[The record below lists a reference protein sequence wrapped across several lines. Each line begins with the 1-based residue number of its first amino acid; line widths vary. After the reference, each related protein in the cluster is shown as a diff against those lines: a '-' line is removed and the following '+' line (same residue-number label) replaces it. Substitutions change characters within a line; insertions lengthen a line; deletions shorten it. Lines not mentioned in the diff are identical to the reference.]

1 MAPINRYHADLSKIS
16 LDDFAESLRSRTM
29 IPSRKALKDDL
40 EHRFALLK
48 ARGLKSMADV
58 LSALKAKVSM
68 ALVASETG
76 LSLEYLNLL
85 RREINSYLPS
95 PVVLS
100 KIPGVDSQL
109 VDTLAAVG
117 ITNSRHLFRSAATHA
132 ARIELAA
139 SLGVPSERL
148 DELICLSDLSRLY
161 GVGPVFA
168 RLLYDAGFHTMET
181 LRSKTAEDLVALYEK
196 RTGKPA
202 DFGAH
207 EVQVTLEMAA
217 VLDAVVEI

>member
-1 MAPINRYHADLSKIS
+1 MPKPDRYHADLSKIS
-16 LDDFAESLRSRTM
+16 LDDFADSLRTRKM
-29 IPSRKALKDDL
+29 IPSRLALKDDL
-40 EHRFALLK
+40 EHRFTLLK

-58 LSALKAKVSM
+58 LSALKAKVSL
-68 ALVASETG
+68 ALIASETG

-109 VDTLAAVG
+109 VGALAAVG
-117 ITNSRHLFRSAATHA
+117 ITNSRHLFRSAATRA
-132 ARIELAA
+132 TRTELAA
-139 SLGVPSERL
+139 SLGEPSERL

-168 RLLYDAGFHTMET
+168 RLLYDAGFHTVET
-181 LRSKTAEDLVALYEK
+181 LRSKTAEDLVALYEE

-207 EVQVTLEMAA
+207 EVQVTLEMAS